1 MAEFEETTVRRG
13 EGPAV
18 SISASLHRGTVEEVR
33 RRVGKR
39 AFSSYLEEALLLQ
52 MQREDLREIVD
63 DHVAEF
69 GEFTAAELADARA
82 ALYGAEE
89 QMRGQAA

>member
-1 MAEFEETTVRRG
+1 MRRG

-18 SISASLHRGTVEEVR
+18 SVSASLHRGTVDEVR

-39 AFSSYLEEALLLQ
+39 AFSGYLEEALLRQ

-82 ALYGAEE
+82 ALYGVEE
-89 QMRGQAA
+89 EMRGRAA